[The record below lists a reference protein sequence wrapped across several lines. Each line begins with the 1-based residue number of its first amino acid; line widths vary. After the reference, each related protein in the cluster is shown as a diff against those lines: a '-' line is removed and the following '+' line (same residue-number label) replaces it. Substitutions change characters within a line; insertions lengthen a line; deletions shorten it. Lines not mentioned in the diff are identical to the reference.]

1 MFILYNLNI
10 LLKGLKA
17 VAFSHPTEKNCSVN
31 FLYFYFLAV
40 IVSKR
45 IRVVLSKEEGS
56 CCTHLLLLRSVERLN
71 YHSLFMKTVIDFLF
85 FLSLFFYSLPFAWL
99 CTPIPFVLNE
109 SRNQLCMILPAILEQ
124 AKLNTSLGYVCIEFE

>member
-45 IRVVLSKEEGS
+45 IRVVLSKEEGGIMLHAL
-56 CCTHLLLLRSVERLN
+56 TLVEISR
-71 YHSLFMKTVIDFLF
+71 
-85 FLSLFFYSLPFAWL
+85 
-99 CTPIPFVLNE
+99 TP
-109 SRNQLCMILPAILEQ
+109 
-124 AKLNTSLGYVCIEFE
+124 